1 MIRSFLFVLVVIA
14 VAACGSSSTKPAQQ
28 RLAQQADQSPFANLG
43 LRFDGYYQESL
54 GDLRYAMR
62 FFPEGRIVL
71 VNGTKDIEADLPK
84 FLVRETQGNPS
95 MGLYNVMPEVR
106 SDSIFFNT
114 FPEKG
119 EISYRGKVMSGSLVR
134 FNRYSH
140 INGVSQDKEYIFHP
154 DTIPTSTEER

>member
-1 MIRSFLFVLVVIA
+1 MIRSLLFVFVLIA
-14 VAACGSSSTKPAQQ
+14 VASCGSSSTKPAQEP
-28 RLAQQADQSPFANLG
+28 AQQVQQSPFANLG

-84 FLVRETQGNPS
+84 FLVRETHGNPS

-106 SDSIFFNT
+106 SDSIFCKT

-154 DTIPTSTEER
+154 DTIPASTEER

>member
-1 MIRSFLFVLVVIA
+1 MIRSLLFVFVLIA
-14 VAACGSSSTKPAQQ
+14 VASCGSSSTKPAQKP
-28 RLAQQADQSPFANLG
+28 AQHVQQSPFANLG

-106 SDSIFFNT
+106 SDSIFFKT
-114 FPEKG
+114 YPEKG

-154 DTIPTSTEER
+154 DTIPASTEER